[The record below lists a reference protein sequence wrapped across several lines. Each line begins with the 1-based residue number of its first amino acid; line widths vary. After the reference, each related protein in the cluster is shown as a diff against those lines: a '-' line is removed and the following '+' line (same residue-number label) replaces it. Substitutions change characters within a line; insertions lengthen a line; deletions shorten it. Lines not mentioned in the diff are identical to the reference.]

1 MEDHKERKEWLA
13 KRTEWLLSKTYD
25 CADIILT
32 QYEDYAI
39 GQLPPLKIKQLESIA
54 GWRWM
59 TREECYAMRREHLY
73 YDCPIPSI
81 RRKELTKA
89 RKKLSI

>member
-1 MEDHKERKEWLA
+1 MEHQKERTEWLV
-13 KRTEWLLSKTYD
+13 KRTEWLLPQPYD

-39 GQLPPLKIKQLESIA
+39 GELPPLKIKQLESIP

-59 TREECYAMRREHLY
+59 TREECYAMRREHTY
-73 YDCPIPSI
+73 RHCPNTAEV
-81 RRKELTKA
+81 RKYLRTIK
-89 RKKLSI
+89 KKLSI